1 MAEDKKPL
9 GGDTNTKMFENMVEQ
24 LQLQNEQTKAIKDTA
39 IYSQQLQEKLRE
51 QTIDLGSD
59 QKEAIM
65 DLISTLQGNKFDDLE
80 AQKEANE
87 TAKKTLELLGD
98 IAENTEQRNKAED
111 LELEGVGAVGLGI
124 IAGITAAI
132 SGLGLGLIAGI
143 TDIYRTYLRIIKNGI
158 KSIGK
163 FLKLDVGF
171 KIVSDAIRNRFAIA
185 SKNITDSFKGIQKS
199 IQAFFKPLT
208 NGIKNIRLAFAAGF
222 NGLKTFRTVT
232 GQFGKLG
239 FFGTIGKSVGGFV
252 TMVQK
257 GLSFFTK
264 PVKLIGNAFNSIK
277 AAFGGITKSFTGIT
291 KGTGA
296 IGKTLAGVGKLF
308 VNVIKVFGA
317 IGRTIGR
324 LFLPLTVVL
333 SVFDTVKGAI
343 EGFIGEE
350 GNFFEKAIAG
360 AIGGMKGL
368 LTGLV
373 AYPLDL
379 LKSGVAWLLE
389 KLGFD
394 AVSEALQ
401 SFSFIDITSGIFE
414 KINGFFQAVIG
425 FVGEL
430 FTDPGAALQK
440 MADGFSSLVK
450 RIANFTKAI
459 AKGAAAALGALLP
472 GGETPQEAFSKKFKE
487 VMESGRASEAR
498 IEQGDV
504 STASTDMNGQEIDTV
519 SREVDAGK
527 ENITRDQVISTVVGG
542 NTTNKGGDTIIYNG
556 ISNPDSIS
564 ESLANR

>member
-9 GGDTNTKMFENMVEQ
+9 GGDSTTKMFENMVEQ
-24 LQLQNEQTKAIKDTA
+24 LQLQNEQTKAVKDTA

-87 TAKKTLELLGD
+87 TAKKTLELLGE
-98 IAENTEQRNKAED
+98 IADNTEPKQDSKD
-111 LELEGVGAVGLGI
+111 LQLEGVGAIGVGLIGGLSV
-124 IAGITAAI
+124 AITGLAA
-132 SGLGLGLIAGI
+132 GLILGVA
-143 TDIYRTYLRIIKNGI
+143 DIFKAYGRIIKNGV

-171 KIVSDAIRNRFAIA
+171 KLISDAFRNRFASAGKSI
-185 SKNITDSFKGIQKS
+185 SDTFKGIQKS

-208 NGIKNIRLAFAAGF
+208 NGIKNARLAFAAGF

-239 FFGTIGKSVGGFV
+239 FFGTIGKTVGGFV

-264 PVKLIGNAFNSIK
+264 PIKLIGDAFNSIK
-277 AAFGGITKSFTGIT
+277 AAFGGITKSITGVT

-296 IGKTLAGVGKLF
+296 IGKTLKSLGTLF
-308 VNVIKVFGA
+308 GNVFKVFSA

-324 LFLPLTVVL
+324 LFLPLTIVL

-343 EGFIGEE
+343 EGFTSEE
-350 GNFFEKAIAG
+350 GNFFQKLVAG
-360 AIGGMKGL
+360 ALGGLKGL

-379 LKSGVAWLLE
+379 LKGGVAWLLD
-389 KLGFD
+389 KLGLD
-394 AVSEALQ
+394 ALSEALQ
-401 SFSFIDITSGIFE
+401 SFSFIDIVGGIFE
-414 KINGFFQAVIG
+414 KVNGFFQTIIS

-430 FTDPGAALQK
+430 FSNPGEALQK
-440 MADGFSSLVK
+440 LADGFKGLVR
-450 RIANFTKAI
+450 RIANFTKAV
-459 AKGAAAALGALLP
+459 AKASAAALGALLP
-472 GGETPQEAFSKKFKE
+472 GGLSPAEAFSKKFKE
-487 VMESGRASEAR
+487 VMESGRASEEK
-498 IEQGDV
+498 IEQGTV
-504 STASTDMNGQEIDTV
+504 TAAPTDMSGQEIDQV

-527 ENITRDQVISTVVGG
+527 SAVNTSNLVNTVVGG
-542 NTTNKGGDTIIYNG
+542 STSNRGGDTII
-556 ISNPDSIS
+556 ISDSPNPDMVSA
-564 ESLANR
+564 SLDNR